1 MYSSLYLECSDDR
14 NTEEVLCKRN
24 LQNSK
29 ICKSRNHWSNIP
41 SGSEYQND
49 FEKNYPGMKS
59 GRCTIEYERSF
70 PYERL
75 RPLPQKPQSDLL
87 LYSNTKIYSNSNSN
101 SNSSTSAHGNSS
113 FFYQKYQ
120 NNTSRG
126 IHNEDRIRKALKHID
141 SASKILG
148 NY

>member
-1 MYSSLYLECSDDR
+1 MHSSLYLECSDDR
-14 NTEEVLCKRN
+14 NIEEVLCNRN
-24 LQNSK
+24 PQTSK
-29 ICKSRNHWSNIP
+29 ICQSRNHWSNIP

-59 GRCTIEYERSF
+59 GRCTSEYERSF

-87 LYSNTKIYSNSNSN
+87 LYSNTKIYSNSNSQSRTNTATYGN
-101 SNSSTSAHGNSS
+101 SNL
-113 FFYQKYQ
+113 FYSKYP
-120 NNTSRG
+120 NNASRC
-126 IHNEDRIRKALKHID
+126 IHNEDRIKKALKHID